1 MSEGSY
7 SFLRRKLLQLLGD
20 LGWRRGLV
28 LVAFILVLGFTGL
41 NAFRVVRHL
50 TSGQYQRDEEIRGW
64 MTIGY
69 IGHSYH
75 VPPQI
80 IQQALGLP
88 ESPPDTRPLLEI
100 AKSQNRSVNELTA
113 SLQDAITQARPLP
126 SGESLPL
133 EERGKP

>member
-1 MSEGSY
+1 MFIS
-7 SFLRRKLLQLLGD
+7 SFVRRKLLRPLKG
-20 LGWRRGLV
+20 LGWKRGLA
-28 LVAFILVLGFTGL
+28 LVAFILVLWFTGL
-41 NAFRVVRHL
+41 NVFRVVRHL
-50 TSGQYQRDEEIRGW
+50 TPRQYQRDEEIHGW

-69 IGHSYH
+69 LGHSYH

-80 IQQALGLP
+80 LQQALGLP

-126 SGESLPL
+126 SGESLPP